1 MYNFTLQRR
10 NCGEMFSIIG
20 IKLAVEEFY
29 KMGCR
34 KVTVFLP
41 PNRQGNK
48 GSPKIPDRERW
59 LQRLMEKEGVIK
71 VCILRISNIVFLWV
85 LILYSVHS
93 WSNDK

>member
-1 MYNFTLQRR
+1 
-10 NCGEMFSIIG
+10 MFSIIG

-48 GSPKIPDRERW
+48 GSPKIPDRERS
-59 LQRLMEKEGVIK
+59 LQRLMEKDGVIK
-71 VCILRISNIVFLWV
+71 VYVTSYFQCRF
-85 LILYSVHS
+85 SVS
-93 WSNDK
+93 TNTLFSTLLVE